1 MYSITF
7 DYARHRLR
15 DIPLIPVSLKGKQ
28 GWVEI
33 WAYLDSGAFYSL
45 FDDKVAD
52 LLGIELTRGRRALA
66 VVGDGSFI
74 PLYLHCTVLK
84 LGKDEF
90 EMMIGFSAKLGV
102 GFNLL
107 GMDLFDRYRVTFDNK
122 LRRGTLERD
131 KGKGC

>member
-1 MYSITF
+1 MYSISF

-74 PLYLHCTVLK
+74 PLYLHRIEVK
-84 LGKDEF
+84 LGEDEF
-90 EMMIGFSAKLGV
+90 EMMMGFSAKLGV

-122 LRRGTLERD
+122 CKRVTLERD
-131 KGKGC
+131 QGKGR

>member
-1 MYSITF
+1 VYSITF

-15 DIPLIPVSLKGKQ
+15 DIPLIPVSLKGRQ

-52 LLGIELTRGRRALA
+52 LLGIELTRGRRMLA

-74 PLYLHCTVLK
+74 PLYLHRTEVK
-84 LGKDEF
+84 LGQDEF
-90 EMMIGFSAKLGV
+90 EMPIGFSAKLGV

-122 LRRGTLERD
+122 SKRVTLERD
-131 KGKGC
+131 QGKR

>member
-1 MYSITF
+1 MYSIAF

-15 DIPLIPVSLKGKQ
+15 DIPLIPVSLKGRQ

-52 LLGIELTRGRRALA
+52 LLGIELTRGRRMLA

-74 PLYLHCTVLK
+74 PLYLHRIEVK
-84 LGKDEF
+84 LAKDEF
-90 EMMIGFSAKLGV
+90 EMAIGFSAKLGV

-122 LRRGTLERD
+122 SKRVTLERD
-131 KGKGC
+131 QDKR

>member
-15 DIPLIPVSLKGKQ
+15 DIPLIPVSLKGRQ

-52 LLGIELTRGRRALA
+52 LLGIELTRGRRMLA

-74 PLYLHCTVLK
+74 PLYLHRIEVK
-84 LGKDEF
+84 LAKDEF
-90 EMMIGFSAKLGV
+90 EMAIGFSAKLGV

-122 LRRGTLERD
+122 SKRVTLERD
-131 KGKGC
+131 QDKR

>member
-15 DIPLIPVSLKGKQ
+15 DIPLIPVSLKGEQ
-28 GWVEI
+28 GWAEI

-52 LLGIELTRGRRALA
+52 LLGIELTQGRRMLA

-74 PLYLHCTVLK
+74 PFYLHRIGVK
-84 LGKDEF
+84 LANDE
-90 EMMIGFSAKLGV
+90 LGV

-107 GMDLFDRYRVTFDNK
+107 GMDLFDKYRVTFDNK
-122 LRRGTLERD
+122 LKRVILERD
-131 KGKGC
+131 

>member
-15 DIPLIPVSLKGKQ
+15 DIPLIPVSLKGEQ
-28 GWVEI
+28 GWAEI

-45 FDDKVAD
+45 FDDKMAD
-52 LLGIELTRGRRALA
+52 LLGIELTQGRRMLA

-74 PLYLHCTVLK
+74 PFYLHRIGVK

-90 EMMIGFSAKLGV
+90 EMAIGFSAKLGV

-122 LRRGTLERD
+122 LRRVILERD
-131 KGKGC
+131 